1 MHMARYMVHGIDVW
15 LNNPLR
21 QQEASGT
28 SGMKAAINGI
38 PNLSV
43 RDGWWEEGYNGK
55 NGWAIGTGPEGA
67 NSPEQDR
74 NDADS
79 LYQLL
84 EEKVVPLYYQQDR
97 NGLPQG
103 WVRMLKE
110 TISTVMPGFCASR
123 MVKDYTE
130 KLYAAIP
137 QSTLLR
143 ASGEGAIPEV

>member
-1 MHMARYMVHGIDVW
+1 MARYMVHGIDVW

-21 QQEASGT
+21 LQEASGT
-28 SGMKAAINGI
+28 SGMKAAINGV

-55 NGWAIGTGPEGA
+55 NGWAIGRGPEGA
-67 NSPEQDR
+67 YTSDQDK

-84 EEKVVPLYYQQDR
+84 EEKVVPQYYQQDR
-97 NGLPQG
+97 NGIPTG

-110 TISTVMPGFCASR
+110 AICTVMPEFCACR

-130 KLYAAIP
+130 KLYAAIS
-137 QSTLLR
+137 QSTVQK
-143 ASGEGAIPEV
+143 A